1 MWSAALDLAK
11 AFSPTPI
18 RREDQKQVALP
29 RDGQQCTFMTV
40 SQIIASVSHH
50 SPQSNQQHPDVLQTT
65 TLAYRSDDTVLSGIC
80 DVFVRYAGSTEWE
93 INPTKIQSPSGSFWV
108 QFSGAFRH
116 IRATCTSYYWKGE
129 TQCVMG
135 PFELCGEHCSYSG
148 TLLTDLS
155 NDFEGFHFWI
165 APRVR
170 KGSVA
175 GINHKSPDIWT
186 TP

>member
-93 INPTKIQSPSGSFWV
+93 INPAKIQSPSGSFWV
-108 QFSGAFRH
+108 QFSGAFQH
-116 IRATCTSYYWKGE
+116 ITSKVKGNLYLLLLKGRN
-129 TQCVMG
+129 TMCDG
-135 PFELCGEHCSYSG
+135 PLW
-148 TLLTDLS
+148 TLWGALFILGNTADWFVKWFWRLS
-155 NDFEGFHFWI
+155 FLNC
-165 APRVR
+165 A
-170 KGSVA
+170 
-175 GINHKSPDIWT
+175 
-186 TP
+186 